1 MSDIIRDLQL
11 LRCPRPHP
19 GPPPAPARSPTP
31 LSSHPERGAPQ
42 TPLARP
48 APART
53 KLAPAAAWAPRG
65 LQAGLGP
72 RRLGD
77 RGLAGPGP
85 PGLLPATIVALL
97 GGRGDPGELRDAWV
111 PRRSVHRWALAGTG
125 VNPFGAAARRS
136 RSRPRSAPQ
145 PPAPP
150 PAGSP
155 PPSPPSRC
163 PAPSPGPRSA
173 LGQLAASPSSR
184 GGEVGVSLKTGSWG
198 APPRTPRARGAQR
211 GESPRRGAPNPFPST
226 RSGPGAYLAESRQW
240 ERGSIP

>member
-11 LRCPRPHP
+11 PRCPRPHP

-31 LSSHPERGAPQ
+31 LSSHPERGAPP

-65 LQAGLGP
+65 LHAGLGP

-85 PGLLPATIVALL
+85 PGLLPATNGALL
-97 GGRGDPGELRDAWV
+97 RGGGDPGELRDAWV
-111 PRRSVHRWALAGTG
+111 PRVSVHRWALAGTG
-125 VNPFGAAARRS
+125 VNPFAAAAR
-136 RSRPRSAPQ
+136 RSRPRSAPP

-163 PAPSPGPRSA
+163 PAPSPGPRLCA
-173 LGQLAASPSSR
+173 GAASSLPLLPRRR
-184 GGEVGVSLKTGSWG
+184 GGG
-198 APPRTPRARGAQR
+198 
-211 GESPRRGAPNPFPST
+211 
-226 RSGPGAYLAESRQW
+226 
-240 ERGSIP
+240 IPEDWKLGRPA